1 MVGLREKVGNHV
13 MPSHRAYVP
22 DLGLFA
28 DSAGTGTISGHHGLM
43 GEMKNSR
50 NSLRQRFT
58 QSLSRKRSFPLRQS
72 AQSMEY
78 DTTYNKGQ
86 EQQPS
91 LIRKSIS
98 SLSSSLRDRFSLDAS
113 ADEENRPSVIRK
125 SFGSMSTSLRGIRS
139 SLGSRPSQDEENDV
153 ERLPYCHFSR
163 SVGYAG
169 GNSDRSSYRRF
180 GHSSEA
186 SSGGNS
192 IPRLPGLDELVS
204 KIVNARAERGSSDG
218 QTPNSLF
225 SMSIFDSLDRPIAAD
240 LHDIGTTMNTE
251 PVSDQPPPIVG
262 RFPIR
267 LKCPNPTLAKR
278 IATSKADQY
287 ALSSDDSNNST
298 CPDESKGDDA
308 QSAPKTSKVP
318 VTWLD
323 SILEM
328 TVKTREGERKVRMPT
343 ETEEERYQ
351 RLSKRVFVFVPDEND
366 HAKPWPKKTYPDLK
380 TALVVICTRFKP
392 FYAPFAA
399 YTILTRTVQLF
410 PADFKLPRNC
420 SLIPGSI
427 MFTMQEALDNWES
440 TLFSRS
446 LSVVEEET
454 EDQGTME
461 LSFDTVA
468 DSGSERTREISTP
481 SSFKESGDELE
492 EIIDYSML
500 EPLPESSLIAE
511 TNPLKHPNQVME
523 DSHMS
528 SWLDQS
534 MSTVTTDDCNM
545 NITSHMGFVG

>member
-13 MPSHRAYVP
+13 TPSHRAYVP

-28 DSAGTGTISGHHGLM
+28 DSTGTGTISGHHGLM

-153 ERLPYCHFSR
+153 ERLPYCHFSK

-225 SMSIFDSLDRPIAAD
+225 SMSIFDSLDRPITAD
-240 LHDIGTTMNTE
+240 LH
-251 PVSDQPPPIVG
+251 
-262 RFPIR
+262 
-267 LKCPNPTLAKR
+267 
-278 IATSKADQY
+278 ATSKADQY

-298 CPDESKGDDA
+298 CPDENKGDDA

-328 TVKTREGERKVRMPT
+328 TVQTREGERKVRMPT

-380 TALVVICTRFKP
+380 TALVAICTRFKP

-481 SSFKESGDELE
+481 SSFKESGDESE

-511 TNPLKHPNQVME
+511 TNPLKHPNQTME

-534 MSTVTTDDCNM
+534 MSTATTDDCNM